1 MKIVKLVMLATAMI
15 YSAAIAADEVER
27 KMAVKVVVAG
37 DGADESS
44 DFSWTSDNMD
54 FDMQDLAVDETWALE
69 SASGRDVSVTRSEN
83 GFSFEIDG
91 KTVEMPD
98 IGAHGTHMA
107 FVNAD
112 DMDHEID
119 IEVMGDGHA
128 MSPHRQ
134 DGVTII
140 SSKPL
145 DTSVR
150 ESIKSVLISAGNG
163 DEVTFIDGSAEGKRV
178 FMMKKKVEV
187 H

>member
-1 MKIVKLVMLATAMI
+1 
-15 YSAAIAADEVER
+15 
-27 KMAVKVVVAG
+27 
-37 DGADESS
+37 
-44 DFSWTSDNMD
+44 
-54 FDMQDLAVDETWALE
+54 
-69 SASGRDVSVTRSEN
+69 
-83 GFSFEIDG
+83 
-91 KTVEMPD
+91 MPD

-112 DMDHEID
+112 DMHHEID

-145 DTSVR
+145 DASVR

-163 DEVTFIDGSAEGKRV
+163 DAVTFIDGSAEGKRV
-178 FMMKKKVEV
+178 FMMKKNVEL